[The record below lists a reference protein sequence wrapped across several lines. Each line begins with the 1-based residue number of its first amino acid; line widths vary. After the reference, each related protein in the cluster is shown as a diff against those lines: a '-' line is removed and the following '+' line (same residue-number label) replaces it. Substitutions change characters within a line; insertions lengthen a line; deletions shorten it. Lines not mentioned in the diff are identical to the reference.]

1 MSDDRFLRENPNP
14 VPLDALKH
22 PDYDVREYRT
32 DDDIRN
38 IQKSLERKGQIMP
51 VLLGQK
57 ENGQYPILDG
67 NHRYLAAK
75 RAGWP
80 DIDCIQTHSGVHDDE
95 AQIIANISRLELS
108 QSEKLATFDYM
119 LNVLD
124 YTQTEAADAV
134 GFDKS
139 QVTRYASIL
148 RGYGEIKEFF
158 IQDELGV
165 GACYELNKVED
176 RDRAVDIA
184 RTAVREGYVDKDVV
198 VQARHAR
205 GDDDADDVMRGAGSE
220 QNTQNMEQVRR
231 NADALGELE
240 PIDQQ
245 GIEQAQAGRPQ
256 ASQTES
262 GPVEGETPQEPQGPP
277 CEACGTVL
285 DPGPLSQV
293 QFEPH
298 LAQELGVESLSF
310 CPDCTG
316 KLIEWWTQR
325 QATVGT
331 GDAVDVEG
339 ET

>member
-1 MSDDRFLRENPNP
+1 MADDRFLRENPNP

-22 PDYDVREYRT
+22 PDFDVREYRT
-32 DDDIRN
+32 DQDIRN
-38 IQKSLERKGQIMP
+38 IRKSLERKGQIMP
-51 VLLGQK
+51 ILLGQE

-75 RAGWP
+75 RAGWT
-80 DIDCIQTHSGVHDDE
+80 DMDCIQTQSSIQDDE

-148 RGYGEIKEFF
+148 RGYGEIKEYF
-158 IQDELGV
+158 IQDQLGV
-165 GACYELNKVED
+165 GACYELNKVDD

-184 RTAVREGYVDKDVV
+184 ETAVREGYVDKDVV
-198 VQARHAR
+198 AQARHAR
-205 GDDDADDVMRGAGSE
+205 GDTDSDDVMRGAGSD
-220 QNTQNMEQVRR
+220 QNVQNMKQVRA
-231 NADALGELE
+231 NADALGELD

-245 GIEQAQAGRPQ
+245 GIEEAQAGRPQ

-262 GPVEGETPQEPQGPP
+262 QVGADTQPAEPQGPP
-277 CEACGTVL
+277 CMACGAVL

-293 QFEPH
+293 SFEPN
-298 LAQELGVESLSF
+298 LAQELGIEELVF
-310 CPDCTG
+310 CADCTG
-316 KLIEWWTQR
+316 KLISWWSQR
-325 QATVGT
+325 QETVGT
-331 GDAVDVEG
+331 GEGVET
-339 ET
+339 EAQP